1 MTDAG
6 RFSGDERLLLD
17 VVKALRGAE
26 HLRDRLVTALQTG
39 TPAVADLAYA
49 IKVRVKEDYKTI
61 EKIKDKRIDDPG
73 YGISNVTDL
82 VGLRI
87 ITLYR
92 LDIVDI
98 LEQLLVSMEADRSEF
113 STFVP
118 GSISEVKIY
127 STNPT
132 GDAQNLPLRIQRF
145 FGDKGIQAE
154 IEEKPSNYTS
164 IHILAQGRG
173 KYKDGYCVLPV
184 EIQVRTAFEDV
195 WAQIE
200 HTLKYKRK
208 RLARTTGNSRD
219 QQRLETILQ
228 HLGVLKTLVD
238 GVAQYG
244 DQIKVQIDEIE
255 PGLRYSSSRSIE
267 EPNVRLAKLT
277 DLPVPIRIQIEE
289 AIQEVQPLLED
300 VGNSTERISALS
312 AAIDRLVGL
321 SAQVADEGN
330 LRPRTI
336 REVEYVLTMQRALVH
351 FQLGNLMPDGEVQLQ
366 EALGLYQEM
375 ERRFPKRLVVSYR
388 LARTFDAVGQRG
400 VAISKLREVCKALE
414 QPGEPTPKKHW
425 IQAAAPR
432 VLGVLLWEE
441 ANASRQSSGAVPEPL
456 GPRGIE
462 FLREAFRVTKSS
474 YEKRVRENPDG
485 QKTPSEKAKS
495 ANNLLYYLLECLEAG
510 CGPDEEI
517 KESDIRLYLNDIGA
531 GDPSTLPDY
540 HSADTARRAY
550 AHIGEDD
557 LMRAAA
563 RRVVEKLEDGR
574 LLSNNHHARNALHEA
589 RNALLD

>member
-1 MTDAG
+1 MMDPG

-26 HLRDRLVTALQTG
+26 HLRERLLTALQTG

-61 EKIKDKRIDDPG
+61 EKIKDKRITNPG
-73 YGISNVTDL
+73 YSIGNVTDL

-92 LDIVDI
+92 LDIVEI
-98 LEQLLVSMEADRSEF
+98 LERLLLSMETDKSEF
-113 STFVP
+113 GTFVS

-132 GDAQNLPLRIQRF
+132 GDAQNLPLRIQQF
-145 FGDKGIQAE
+145 FHDKGIPAQ

-173 KYKDGYCVLPV
+173 KYKDGYCILPV

-208 RLARTTGNSRD
+208 RLARSSGNNRD

-267 EPNVRLAKLT
+267 EPNVRLARLT
-277 DLPVPIRIQIEE
+277 DLPVTLRIEIE
-289 AIQEVQPLLED
+289 ATIHHVQPLLED
-300 VGNSTERISALS
+300 AGASPERIAALS
-312 AAIDRLVGL
+312 SAADRLIDL
-321 SAQVADEGN
+321 SAQVADETG
-330 LRPRTI
+330 LKPRTI

-351 FQLGNLMPDGEVQLQ
+351 FQLGNLMPDGEAQLQ

-388 LARTFDAVGQRG
+388 LARTLDAVGQREI
-400 VAISKLREVCKALE
+400 AIAKLRDVCKALDN
-414 QPGEPTPKKHW
+414 PSEPTPKRHW

-441 ANASRQSSGAVPEPL
+441 ANSSRSATASGQELL
-456 GPRGIE
+456 GLRATE
-462 FLREAFRVTKSS
+462 FLLEAFKVTKSA
-474 YEKRVRENPDG
+474 YEKRVRENPDE

-495 ANNLLYYLLECLEAG
+495 ANNLLYYLLECLDAG
-510 CGPDEEI
+510 CGPDEGIE
-517 KESDIRLYLNDIGA
+517 EDDIPHYLSDIGA
-531 GDPSTLPDY
+531 EDPSSLPDY

-550 AHIGEDD
+550 LRLGVID

-563 RRVVEKLEDGR
+563 RRVIEKLEDGR
-574 LLSNNHHARNALHEA
+574 LANNHHARRALQEA